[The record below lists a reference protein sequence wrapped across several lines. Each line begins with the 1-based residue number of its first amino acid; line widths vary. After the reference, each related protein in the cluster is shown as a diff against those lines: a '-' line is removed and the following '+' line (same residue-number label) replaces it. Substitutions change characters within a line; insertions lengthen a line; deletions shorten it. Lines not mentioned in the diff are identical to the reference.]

1 MSLERRVMAMLAPGG
16 RLATHWPRYEARAG
30 QAALAGSIARTVE
43 RGGVLL
49 AEAPTGVGKSLAYLL
64 PGVLLALEG
73 DRKST
78 RLNSSHIQKSR
89 MPSSA

>member
-1 MSLERRVMAMLAPGG
+1 MAQPFKCPKCGSKDYVVVLTGCNITG
-16 RLATHWPRYEARAG
+16 ATLHD
-30 QAALAGSIARTVE
+30 
-43 RGGVLL
+43 
-49 AEAPTGVGKSLAYLL
+49 AYTWSEEEQEYSF
-64 PGVLLALEG
+64 GG